1 MSFLF
6 LDIETMR
13 FDPKSKKPDYHRDE
27 IVTVQFL
34 TESGEFHV
42 IKGEE
47 LNDLSDY
54 KELFDRFTIVG
65 HNLKFDCAML
75 KQQYGVNIHSVYDTM
90 IAELT
95 IKGGPAPA
103 DRLRSQEDK
112 DKKGM
117 RLKDLVHRY
126 CDRERMSKRLQCS
139 FRLGEELTT
148 EQIEY
153 CKKDLEYLPII
164 MEKQQEKIKELRLES
179 VIDTEMKVIPATIWL
194 ELSGMHYDPEKLEEI
209 TSELVGLEKDIRYS
223 LYEDFRTSKIN
234 LNSPKEM
241 VKQFNKEDIPVTS
254 INVEEL
260 AKYEDPLID
269 KYQEYKLVKHLITS
283 FCSKLPAYRA
293 RTTGRIHANFFQ
305 YGTKSG
311 RFSCKYPNLQQQPI
325 KYNKWRTIF
334 TAESGNKIIA
344 FDYSQIELRIL
355 GDKAD
360 ELAFIEAYAA
370 NVDIHT
376 LTASKIFNKPFDSIQ
391 KTDKERSIAKTI
403 NFGLLY
409 GMSAKSLMK
418 KLKTDAGIE
427 LTEDQAKEY
436 IRTFKGAYPAL
447 SRYMDKISQE
457 GIQNRELRNAAG

>member
-1 MSFLF
+1 MNFLF

-13 FDPKSKKPDYHRDE
+13 FDPKNRKLDYHRDE

-34 TESGEFHV
+34 TESGEFHI

-75 KQQYGVNIHSVYDTM
+75 KQQYGINIHSVYDTM

-103 DRLRSQEDK
+103 DSLRTQEDK

-117 RLKDLVHRY
+117 RLKDLVYRY
-126 CDRERMSKRLQCS
+126 CDGERMCKELQCS
-139 FRLGEELTT
+139 FRLGEELTA

-164 MEKQQEKIKELRLES
+164 MEKQQEKIKELRLGS

-194 ELSGMHYDPEKLEEI
+194 ELSGMRYDPEKLEEI

-223 LYEDFRTSKIN
+223 LYEDFKTSKIN
-234 LNSPKEM
+234 LNSSKDM
-241 VKQFNKEDIPVTS
+241 IKQFNEEDIPVTS
-254 INVEEL
+254 VNVEEL

-293 RTTGRIHANFFQ
+293 KTTGRIHANFFQ

-311 RFSCKYPNLQQQPI
+311 RFSCKYPNLQQQPS

-344 FDYSQIELRIL
+344 FDHSQIELRIL
-355 GDKAD
+355 GDKAN

-409 GMSAKSLMK
+409 GMSAKGLMK

-436 IRTFKGAYPAL
+436 IRTFK
-447 SRYMDKISQE
+447 
-457 GIQNRELRNAAG
+457 ELILP